1 MRVIS
6 VFRYLFSNSDMT
18 TEEFCG
24 MTLAE
29 LEARSKVSQ
38 GRWSLYL
45 NKKQAPT
52 FRTIS
57 VIAERLKMSPEQLV
71 KAMNQKSV
79 LGMKRGR
86 RRLRVA

>member
-1 MRVIS
+1 
-6 VFRYLFSNSDMT
+6 MT

-57 VIAERLKMSPEQLV
+57 TIADRLNMSPEQLV
-71 KAMNQKSV
+71 RAMNKKSA
-79 LGMKRGR
+79 LGLRRGR
-86 RRLRVA
+86 RRSRAA

>member
-1 MRVIS
+1 
-6 VFRYLFSNSDMT
+6 MT

-57 VIAERLKMSPEQLV
+57 TIADRLNMLPEQLV
-71 KAMNQKSV
+71 RAMNKKSA
-79 LGMKRGR
+79 LGLRRGR
-86 RRLRVA
+86 RRSRAV